1 MNTLV
6 LALIAAGILISGLI
20 ISPVLMRQSHVAQAQ
35 AQAQAPTT
43 RPGSINSN
51 FGVCSP
57 GSITKSVTLYAQG
70 KTLQVAPDNKLT
82 PGGVMYDADVFGT
95 TPTNGAIPGPLI
107 SLTQGQ
113 NLEVTLVN
121 TDTEIHS
128 LDFHMG
134 YGTDQ
139 ANSGPI
145 QGTTDPAHPNSH
157 TWRICNPAPGAWF
170 YHCSGNM
177 LNGIWRH
184 IANGMYGGVVVH
196 PLSEIEYQNPLK
208 LPTREFYMVF
218 GQLFTNNVYGVGI
231 PASGTGEFDFTKF
244 YNDQPDL
251 ILTNGMAFKYVPHI
265 GDPTQPLC
273 TTLGQEDCQLNLNP
287 DPSVKLFK
295 VLPGELTRWYI
306 FNAGP
311 NDGVAFHF
319 IGTYQDDYH
328 GFDPNPALLWN
339 QQLNKGAG
347 GWETCCRDA
356 RTGISYG
363 HLIRQD
369 MNDQV
374 NWIPPAS
381 GQIIQ
386 AKFPLIDPTF
396 KNSHNPTSQS
406 FNARSQDN
414 LVSLYVGVDHNM
426 NHVIKGGAFAVVA
439 VPGPII
445 PPLSLY
451 EPPGTWVPPI
461 DPLNHFPRCVTS
473 DQQGQR
479 VCPVIPLVAVAN
491 ATK

>member
-6 LALIAAGILISGLI
+6 LALIASGILISGMI
-20 ISPVLMRQSHVAQAQ
+20 ISPVLMRQSHVAQ

-57 GSITKSVTLYAQG
+57 GSITKSVVLYAQG
-70 KTLQVAPDNKLT
+70 KKLQVAPDNKLF
-82 PGGVMYDADVFGT
+82 PGGIMYDADVFGT
-95 TPTNGAIPGPLI
+95 TPKNGAIPGPLI

-121 TDTEIHS
+121 TDSEIHS

-139 ANSGPI
+139 ANSGPV
-145 QGTTDPAHPNSH
+145 HPTVDHNGRHSW
-157 TWRICNPAPGAWF
+157 TICNPAPGAWF

-196 PLSEIEYQNPLK
+196 PLSEVEYQNPLK
-208 LPTREFYMVF
+208 LPTREFYIVF
-218 GQLFTNNVYGVGI
+218 SELFTNRVGGGYPPPI
-231 PASGTGEFDFTKF
+231 GEGETPYDFDFAKF

-251 ILTNGMAFKYVPHI
+251 ILTNGEAFKYVPYI
-265 GDPTQPLC
+265 GDGNNEC
-273 TTLGQEDCQLNLNP
+273 TTLGQEDCTLTLNSTAQVFN
-287 DPSVKLFK
+287 

-311 NDGVAFHF
+311 NEGVAFHF

-339 QQLNKGAG
+339 QQLNRGAG
-347 GWETCCRDA
+347 GWETCCLDI
-356 RTGISYG
+356 TGHSKG

-386 AKFPLIDPTF
+386 ARFPLINTH
-396 KNSHNPTSQS
+396 NSHNFMSQS
-406 FNARSQDN
+406 AN
-414 LVSLYVGVDHNM
+414 LTSKENQISLYVGVDHNM
-426 NHVIKGGAFAVVA
+426 NHVIKGGAFAVVS
-439 VPGPII
+439 VRGPII
-445 PPLSLY
+445 PPLP

-473 DQQGQR
+473 DPHNEKQPG
-479 VCPVIPLVAVAN
+479 CPVIPLVAVAN